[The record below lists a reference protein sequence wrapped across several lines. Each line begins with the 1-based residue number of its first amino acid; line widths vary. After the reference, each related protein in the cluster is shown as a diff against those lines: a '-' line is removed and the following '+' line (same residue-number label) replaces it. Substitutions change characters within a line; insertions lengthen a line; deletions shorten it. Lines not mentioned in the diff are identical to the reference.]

1 MIIAYVLMVIELLAI
16 FFMNAALVYVMYS
29 LYEYKVYGIKIIKK
43 DMRWYEMI
51 LLVTLTV
58 VVLLIATAL
67 ICIHTYEYIKRKI
80 IISKGVKIMD
90 NEEEKNKQQTNEN
103 VNEQNNLDKQKSD
116 EHVNEQKNSS
126 EQKSDE
132 QKLNDSNDSAIEN
145 VISDALKSIGRGKD
159 DEEKENNNSSNEIDI
174 DDIVSRVIDR
184 INADNEKKHESES
197 RTQTEMIAAAIM
209 GAAKPRKQDPWKVA
223 QENLEKV
230 LGHK

>member
-1 MIIAYVLMVIELLAI
+1 
-16 FFMNAALVYVMYS
+16 
-29 LYEYKVYGIKIIKK
+29 
-43 DMRWYEMI
+43 MI

-103 VNEQNNLDKQKSD
+103 VNEQKNLDKQKSD

-132 QKLNDSNDSAIEN
+132 HVNEQKSDDSNEGAIEN

-159 DEEKENNNSSNEIDI
+159 DEEKENNNSSSEIDI